1 MTEARRGFWRSIAD
15 LFRVLSARRRR
26 QLVLVLVLTIAT
38 ALAELGTIGTV
49 LPVLGHLTGD
59 IGTSRWSPGFVPDT
73 QSLLAAAL
81 WFVAFAIIAG
91 GLRLYLLWVTQGLTF
106 GAGHE
111 LSTEIDRR
119 ILDQPYSFHIATHS
133 STLIAALE
141 KVQMLIFNVLMPLIS
156 MVTGIVVSL
165 FMVAAMLAIDPV
177 TTGIAIAGFGLIY
190 LASLLLSRRR
200 LGAISAVAGT
210 AYDQR
215 IKILQESLG
224 GIRDIIIDGSE
235 EVFVE
240 AFRQVDRQLMT
251 SLRANGVIAATP
263 RVLIETFGTALI
275 VFLAILAAGRTGGF
289 AAALPLLGAIVL
301 GCQRLLP
308 FAQQIYTGWA
318 TVAGNEMIVGQILD
332 LANLP
337 KRERL
342 AGAAAAL
349 PFKRSIRFE
358 KVGFTYVSP
367 LTEALKDITIEL
379 PQGAVIGLAGRS
391 GSGKSTFADVL
402 MGLLEPTTGVVSV
415 DGIELGEETRP
426 RWWRG
431 IAHVAQ
437 STFLSNDTIARNIA
451 FGSPEHAVDLTRVIE
466 AARKAQLHDYVATLP
481 EGYDTVVG
489 ERGKTLSG
497 GQQQRVG
504 LARAIYKGAP
514 LLVLDEPT
522 SALDR
527 ETETAIFEAID
538 QLRAE
543 GKTIVLISHRPSA
556 LKQCTMV
563 IRLADGRIV
572 D

>member
-1 MTEARRGFWRSIAD
+1 MTDQRRGFWRSLRD
-15 LFRVLSARRRR
+15 LFGVLSARRRR
-26 QLVLVLVLTIAT
+26 QLVIVLVLTIAT

-49 LPVLGHLTGD
+49 LPVLGHLTGEV
-59 IGTSRWSPGFVPDT
+59 GSKPGWPAWLGPSSE
-73 QSLLAAAL
+73 SLLGAAI
-81 WFVAFAIIAG
+81 WFVAFAIAAG
-91 GLRLYLLWVTQGLTF
+91 GLRLYLLWATQRLTF

-141 KVQMLIFNVLMPLIS
+141 KVQMLVFNVLMPLIS
-156 MVTGIVVSL
+156 MVSGVVVSL
-165 FMVAAMLAIDPV
+165 FIVAAMLAIDAV
-177 TTGIAIAGFGLIY
+177 TTGMAIAGFGLIY
-190 LASLLLSRRR
+190 LVSLLLSRRR

-224 GIRDIIIDGSE
+224 GIRDVIIDGSE

-240 AFRQVDRQLMT
+240 AFRQVDRRLMS
-251 SLRANGVIAATP
+251 SLRTNGIIAATP

-275 VFLAILAAGRTGGF
+275 VVLAIFAAGRSGGF

-332 LANLP
+332 LAALP
-337 KRERL
+337 KRQRL
-342 AGAAAAL
+342 AVAPIPL
-349 PFKRSIRFE
+349 PFERTIRFDQ
-358 KVGFTYVSP
+358 VGFTYTSP
-367 LTEALKDITIEL
+367 PTEALKGITVDF

-402 MGLLEPTTGVVSV
+402 MGLLEPTTGAVTV
-415 DGIELGEETRP
+415 DGVLLSDETRP
-426 RWWRG
+426 RWWQG
-431 IAHVAQ
+431 IAHVPQA
-437 STFLSNDTIARNIA
+437 TFLSNDTIARNIA
-451 FGSPEHAVDLTRVIE
+451 FGSADIELERVID
-466 AARKAQLHDYVATLP
+466 AATKAQLHEYIANLP
-481 EGYDTVVG
+481 DGYDTMVG

-522 SALDR
+522 SALDQ
-527 ETETAIFEAID
+527 ETEAGIFDTLE

-543 GKTIVLISHRPSA
+543 GKTIVLVTHRPSA
-556 LKQCTMV
+556 LKRCTMV
-563 IRLADGRIV
+563 IRLADGRIA
-572 D
+572 